1 MGHLNGCVT
10 STSVCLLIKV
20 QYLLCVLLL
29 FCGKN
34 TLIFN
39 PSLLFLFLYFPKYTS
54 VKFDWSNVTCLVCK
68 LTEVKRSPSC
78 QWLHFLLKITVVL
91 DWICECLEIIVKKV
105 PNTTQIPCTV
115 KFCMSEKSYVQSW
128 RPCNR
133 LTFDKHALFSS
144 ASNWTLSI
152 RSIARWEHISF
163 KSKWREEGDQVSCLN
178 LVSLLKVV
186 TIDAMWQSIA
196 QNAISMQKSRFIDV
210 IMF

>member
-10 STSVCLLIKV
+10 STSVFLLIKV

-91 DWICECLEIIVKKV
+91 DWICECLEIIVKIV

-128 RPCNR
+128 RPCNM
-133 LTFDKHALFSS
+133 LTSNVIIFASTSQTIFSPTFAHTVVLAQHTDTWNTTFQRTLIFWSNVPFWPAPFEKASYLFQMVCPLGHYRTGS
-144 ASNWTLSI
+144 
-152 RSIARWEHISF
+152 
-163 KSKWREEGDQVSCLN
+163 
-178 LVSLLKVV
+178 
-186 TIDAMWQSIA
+186 
-196 QNAISMQKSRFIDV
+196 
-210 IMF
+210 

>member
-39 PSLLFLFLYFPKYTS
+39 PSLLFLFLYFPKYSS
-54 VKFDWSNVTCLVCK
+54 VKFNWSNVTCLVCK

-78 QWLHFLLKITVVL
+78 QWLHFLLKITIVL
-91 DWICECLEIIVKKV
+91 DWICECLEIIVKIV

-115 KFCMSEKSYVQSW
+115 KFCMSEKSYVPLWQ
-128 RPCNR
+128 PCNR
-133 LTFDKHALFSS
+133 LTSNVIIFASTSQTIFSYCGPCTTYRHMKHNFSENFNILVQCPIL
-144 ASNWTLSI
+144 ASTF
-152 RSIARWEHISF
+152 WEGIIY
-163 KSKWREEGDQVSCLN
+163 CL
-178 LVSLLKVV
+178 
-186 TIDAMWQSIA
+186 T
-196 QNAISMQKSRFIDV
+196 
-210 IMF
+210 